1 MSLPFLVI
9 LFSLVVILP
18 AVIALVIALPI
29 WICWGI
35 AALFRKV
42 RHRGR

>member
-9 LFSLVVILP
+9 LVFIFVVIPL
-18 AVIALVIALPI
+18 AIALPI
-29 WICWGI
+29 WLCWGA

-42 RHRGR
+42 RHKGR